1 MTIPPITEKV
11 IHQNSTNVSY
21 QRGQDYYNEGAVISL
36 WQRGQNLQALVQ
48 GSEVKPYR
56 VSVDFIGEN
65 IKAISCS
72 CPYAYE
78 GWCKHIVAVLLTC
91 SHRPELIIEKRS
103 LEELLTPINENKLR
117 ALLNHLVAKHPEIIE
132 TIDKFLIPPVSASN
146 AQEKITINVKAY
158 RNTVRNE
165 LRQCLRI
172 LEEDYSEEDPISD
185 EIYDLVNEAKN
196 YYQKGEPDNA
206 IAILEAII
214 SGCIDEWDD
223 LENYGAVN
231 DDLSDRIDRVLTAA
245 ILTKEFNPQEKETL
259 GENIEQWQDEWNTDF
274 EMSLAALQQGWDDPA
289 LGEILRGEKTNLGAM
304 YPEFLPSYLQKL
316 TAIRLEILENQ
327 GKDSEYLN
335 LALASG
341 QAVEYLTKLVYLDRI
356 DKAMASAKTVMTK
369 AEEALFFAKALRDES
384 APEEALK
391 IARFGLTLPAN
402 SHYELA
408 LWTSQ
413 LAEYLGDMDTA
424 LAARIKTFQD
434 KPSFSHYQKI
444 ESLAGEDWPDLKLD
458 LLDYLR
464 EFTGWRSTTA
474 KVDIFLYENL
484 VRDAIEA
491 VSNDSYAE
499 SYLIW
504 RVMDAAASVDPNWVI
519 ERARPPAE
527 KILNEKKADRY
538 EEAIKWL
545 KKVRNAFYMSGRRE
559 ERQVYRESL
568 IKEHSRKSK
577 FMGLFKYQDLQ

>member
-1 MTIPPITEKV
+1 MTIPPISEKF
-11 IHQNSTNVSY
+11 IRQNSTNVSY
-21 QRGQDYYNEGAVISL
+21 QRGQDYYDQDAVISL

-65 IKAISCS
+65 IKGVSCS

-117 ALLNHLVAKHPEIIE
+117 ALLNHLVAKNPEIIE
-132 TIDKFLIPPVSASN
+132 TIDKFLIPQVSASN
-146 AQEKITINVKAY
+146 AQAKITINVKAY

-165 LRQCLRI
+165 LRQCLRM

-185 EIYDLVNEAKN
+185 EIYDLVNEAKD

-214 SGCIDEWDD
+214 SGCIDQWDD
-223 LENYGAVN
+223 LDNYGAVN

-259 GENIEQWQDEWNTDF
+259 GENIEQWQDEWSADF

-356 DKAMASAKTVMTK
+356 DEAMAAAKTVITK

-384 APEEALK
+384 AP
-391 IARFGLTLPAN
+391 
-402 SHYELA
+402 
-408 LWTSQ
+408 
-413 LAEYLGDMDTA
+413 
-424 LAARIKTFQD
+424 
-434 KPSFSHYQKI
+434 
-444 ESLAGEDWPDLKLD
+444 
-458 LLDYLR
+458 
-464 EFTGWRSTTA
+464 
-474 KVDIFLYENL
+474 
-484 VRDAIEA
+484 
-491 VSNDSYAE
+491 
-499 SYLIW
+499 
-504 RVMDAAASVDPNWVI
+504 
-519 ERARPPAE
+519 
-527 KILNEKKADRY
+527 
-538 EEAIKWL
+538 
-545 KKVRNAFYMSGRRE
+545 
-559 ERQVYRESL
+559 
-568 IKEHSRKSK
+568 
-577 FMGLFKYQDLQ
+577 